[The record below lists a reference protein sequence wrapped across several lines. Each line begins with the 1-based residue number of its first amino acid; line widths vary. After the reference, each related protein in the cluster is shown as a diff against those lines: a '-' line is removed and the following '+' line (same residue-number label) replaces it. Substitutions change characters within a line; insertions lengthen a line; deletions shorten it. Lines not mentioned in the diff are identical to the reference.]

1 MDWNVVLVVPVQ
13 TFFTQLVGFLP
24 NLLGALL
31 ILLVGLFVAKAIESV
46 VVQLLKTV
54 RLDTLADRIQVSEV
68 LAKGGIKQ
76 KLSELIGAII
86 YWLVI
91 LVVLIAALNALQ
103 LTVAAQLL
111 EQVVAFLPNVIAAIF
126 LLVVGIFSAVFLAA
140 AVRTA
145 AVNAGISQ
153 PQLLGQ
159 IVQTAVIIFA
169 SVAALEQLNIQL
181 VGEAFLIVL
190 AGISLGLALAFGLG
204 CKDQAGRWAERLTD
218 QLSSKKR

>member
-54 RLDTLADRIQVSEV
+54 RLDTLADRIQVSEI

-126 LLVVGIFSAVFLAA
+126 LLVVGIFSAVFLSA

-145 AVNAGISQ
+145 AVSAGISQ

-159 IVQTAVIIFA
+159 IVQTAVIVFA
-169 SVAALEQLNIQL
+169 SVAALEQLNIRL

-204 CKDQAGRWAERLTD
+204 CKDQAGRWAERLAD